1 MISKSNVSL
10 RRESH
15 LANGRKKIAAI
26 FKIYSRQRY
35 RLRENLA
42 RNYARKAKMSKSCF
56 SRVWTDQDLRD
67 FRVTVVNG
75 SPTESVQLII
85 NTADAAVVATDTG
98 ASVK

>member
-1 MISKSNVSL
+1 MVEKRSLQYLRYILDSATDYEKISREIMRVRRRWVKVVLAVSGPTK
-10 RRESH
+10 
-15 LANGRKKIAAI
+15 N
-26 FKIYSRQRY
+26 
-35 RLRENLA
+35 
-42 RNYARKAKMSKSCF
+42 
-56 SRVWTDQDLRD
+56 LRD